1 MRTEI
6 YIEDQR
12 LDLTQDISAE
22 LTYSIDEIQDFG
34 TRNTSFSKTII
45 LPGNANNNK
54 IFGHVFDFNR
64 STPYDPEEQ
73 NYGYN
78 FNPAATARCVILI
91 DKIQVF
97 KGVLRLLEIVI
108 DNQLIEY
115 ECAVFGE
122 LGGFVS
128 ALGNNRLENLD
139 FSSYDIAW
147 NFTNIQNSWNNVTG
161 GGIYFPLI
169 DYGSLSGNK
178 VDFDFKAFRPA
189 FYVREILNKIIT
201 ASGYTWDFP
210 LLSTALFDR
219 LVIPNNQLTL
229 FTSSTKVFQ
238 SAFTTG
244 TYTSGSNLPMTV
256 STAGLF
262 TGTSPI
268 TYTGTEPLNINIT
281 ASITLYLNSLSS
293 NPNNTVL
300 FRVIKNSTIIKEEV
314 RILTEFPQ
322 QYANVD
328 LSVSG
333 ISVVQSDVLYFVIV
347 QNIVSY
353 EILGGGVRLDNSVSV
368 DVPTGYNETIL
379 MNGCL
384 PKGIFQ
390 RDFFSSIVKMFNL
403 YVVEDKFV
411 DKKLV
416 IKPFIDFYSY
426 TASAQY
432 DWSNKMDRAK
442 PIRLKPM
449 SELNARFYHFAYKP
463 DSDYYGDN
471 YRKKYNEGYGD
482 LIEDTQIEYVKETEK
497 VEVIFAATPLYQYL
511 GTDKIYS
518 AIYKLSNTKQSED
531 PMDSVIRILQ
541 AQKIT
546 NRVSWA
552 MKNGGTTLATY
563 NDYGYAGHLFFDSAS
578 FTATNL
584 NPTSDIN
591 FGAPAEI
598 YFRVQQYTSANLF
611 NSYWSEYIAEITDKD
626 SKLLTAQI
634 KLNDVDI
641 YNLDFGKLLYI
652 DGSLWRLNRILDYN
666 PIALQTTKCEFLKV
680 IELI

>member
-122 LGGFVS
+122 LGGLVS

-139 FSSYDIAW
+139 FSSYNIAW

-161 GGIYFPLI
+161 GGVYFPLI
-169 DYGSLSGNK
+169 DYGGLSGNK

-219 LVIPNNQLTL
+219 LVIPNNQLRINTL
-229 FTSSTKVFQ
+229 TTQVFDADFTI
-238 SAFTTG
+238 A
-244 TYTSGSNLPMTV
+244 TYSNPTYIPMTV
-256 STAGLF
+256 VTAGSF
-262 TGTSPI
+262 TGTNPI
-268 TYTGTEPLNINIT
+268 TYTATEPLNINIT
-281 ASITLYLNSLSS
+281 CRPIGQVNTLTST
-293 NPNNTVL
+293 PGTVT
-300 FRVIKNSTIIKEEV
+300 FRVKKNGAVLREESRFV
-314 RILTEFPQ
+314 PESNFYVNFNLDV
-322 QYANVD
+322 AGVN
-328 LSVSG
+328 
-333 ISVVQSDVLYFVIV
+333 VVQSDIISVEVSS
-347 QNIVSY
+347 NIVSY
-353 EILGGGVRLDNSVSV
+353 QSFGGQFTLDSSVPV
-368 DVPTGYNETIL
+368 EVPIAYNDVIR
-379 MNGCL
+379 MNDCL

-432 DWSNKMDRAK
+432 DWTNKMDRAK

-449 SELNARFYHFAYKP
+449 SEVNARYYQFAYKP

-471 YRKKYNEGYGD
+471 YRKKYNQGYGD
-482 LIEDTQIEYVKETEK
+482 FIEDTESEFVKETEK
-497 VEVIFAATPLYQYL
+497 VEVIFAGTALYQYL

-578 FTATNL
+578 FTSTNL

>member
-139 FSSYDIAW
+139 FSSYNIAW

-169 DYGSLSGNK
+169 DYGGLSGNK

-219 LVIPNNQLTL
+219 LVIPNNQLRINSLTTQVFDSD
-229 FTSSTKVFQ
+229 FTI
-238 SAFTTG
+238 A
-244 TYTSGSNLPMTV
+244 TYSNPTYIPMTV
-256 STAGLF
+256 VTAGSF
-262 TGTSPI
+262 TGTNPI
-268 TYTGTEPLNINIT
+268 TYTATEPLNLNIT
-281 ASITLYLNSLSS
+281 CRPIGQVNTLTSTPGTVTFRLKKNGAILREESRFVPTS
-293 NPNNTVL
+293 NFYVNFNLDVAG
-300 FRVIKNSTIIKEEV
+300 VN
-314 RILTEFPQ
+314 
-322 QYANVD
+322 
-328 LSVSG
+328 
-333 ISVVQSDVLYFVIV
+333 VVQSDIISVEVSS
-347 QNIVSY
+347 NIVSY
-353 EILGGGVRLDNSVSV
+353 QSFGGQFTLDSSVPV
-368 DVPTGYNETIL
+368 EVPIAYNDVIS
-379 MNGCL
+379 MNDCL

-411 DKKLV
+411 EKKLV

-449 SELNARFYHFAYKP
+449 SEVNARYYQFAYKP

-471 YRKKYNEGYGD
+471 YRKKYNQGYGD
-482 LIEDTQIEYVKETEK
+482 FIEDTESEFVKETEK
-497 VEVIFAATPLYQYL
+497 VEVIFAGTALYQYL

-541 AQKIT
+541 AHKIT

-552 MKNGGTTLATY
+552 MKNAGTTLATY

>member
-139 FSSYDIAW
+139 FSAYNIAW

-169 DYGSLSGNK
+169 DYGGLSGNK

-219 LVIPNNQLTL
+219 LVIPNNQLRINTL
-229 FTSSTKVFQ
+229 TTQVFDADFTI
-238 SAFTTG
+238 A
-244 TYTSGSNLPMTV
+244 TYSNPTYIPMTV
-256 STAGLF
+256 VTAGSF
-262 TGTSPI
+262 TGSNPI
-268 TYTGTEPLNINIT
+268 TYTATEPLNLNIT
-281 ASITLYLNSLSS
+281 CRPIGQVNTLTSTPGTVTFRLKKNGAILREESRFVPASNFYVNFNLDVAGVN
-293 NPNNTVL
+293 
-300 FRVIKNSTIIKEEV
+300 
-314 RILTEFPQ
+314 
-322 QYANVD
+322 
-328 LSVSG
+328 
-333 ISVVQSDVLYFVIV
+333 VVQSDIISVEVSS
-347 QNIVSY
+347 NIVSY
-353 EILGGGVRLDNSVSV
+353 QSFGGQFTLDSSVPV
-368 DVPTGYNETIL
+368 EVPIAYNDVIR
-379 MNGCL
+379 MNDCL

-449 SELNARFYHFAYKP
+449 SEVNARYYQFAYKA

-471 YRKKYNEGYGD
+471 YRKKYNQGYGD
-482 LIEDTQIEYVKETEK
+482 FIEDTESEFVKETEK
-497 VEVIFAATPLYQYL
+497 VEVIFAGTALYQYL

-578 FTATNL
+578 YTSTNL

>member
-139 FSSYDIAW
+139 FSAYNIAW

-161 GGIYFPLI
+161 GGVYFPLI
-169 DYGSLSGNK
+169 DYGGLSGNK

-210 LLSTALFDR
+210 LISTALFDR
-219 LVIPNNQLTL
+219 LVIPNNQLRLNSLTTQVFDAD
-229 FTSSTKVFQ
+229 FTI
-238 SAFTTG
+238 A
-244 TYTSGSNLPMTV
+244 TYSNPTYIPMTV
-256 STAGLF
+256 GTAGSF
-262 TGTSPI
+262 TGSNPI
-268 TYTGTEPLNINIT
+268 TYTATEPLNLNIT
-281 ASITLYLNSLSS
+281 CRPIGQVNTLTSTPGTVTFSLKKNGAVLREESRFVPTS
-293 NPNNTVL
+293 NFYVNFNLDVAG
-300 FRVIKNSTIIKEEV
+300 VN
-314 RILTEFPQ
+314 
-322 QYANVD
+322 
-328 LSVSG
+328 
-333 ISVVQSDVLYFVIV
+333 VVQSDIISVEVSS
-347 QNIVSY
+347 NIVSY
-353 EILGGGVRLDNSVSV
+353 QSFGGQFTLDSSVPV
-368 DVPTGYNETIL
+368 EVPIAYNDVIQ
-379 MNGCL
+379 MNDCL

-416 IKPFIDFYSY
+416 IKPFVDFYSY

-432 DWSNKMDRAK
+432 DWTNKMDRAK

-449 SELNARFYHFAYKP
+449 SEVNARYYQFAYKA

-471 YRKKYNEGYGD
+471 YRKKYNQGYGD
-482 LIEDTQIEYVKETEK
+482 FIEDTESEFVKETEK
-497 VEVIFAATPLYQYL
+497 VEVIFAGTALYQYL

-546 NRVSWA
+546 NRVSWN
-552 MKNGGTTLATY
+552 MLNGGTTLATY

-578 FTATNL
+578 FTSTNL

-591 FGAPAEI
+591 YGAPAEI

>member
-139 FSSYDIAW
+139 FSAYNIAW

-161 GGIYFPLI
+161 GGVYFPLI
-169 DYGSLSGNK
+169 DYGGLSGNK

-219 LVIPNNQLTL
+219 LVIPNNQLRINSLTTQVFDSD
-229 FTSSTKVFQ
+229 FTI
-238 SAFTTG
+238 A
-244 TYTSGSNLPMTV
+244 TYSNPTYIPMTV
-256 STAGLF
+256 VTAGSF
-262 TGTSPI
+262 TGTNPI
-268 TYTGTEPLNINIT
+268 TYTATEPLNLNIT
-281 ASITLYLNSLSS
+281 CRPIGQVNTLTSTPGTVTFRLKKNGAILREESRFVPTS
-293 NPNNTVL
+293 NFYVNFNLDVAG
-300 FRVIKNSTIIKEEV
+300 VN
-314 RILTEFPQ
+314 
-322 QYANVD
+322 
-328 LSVSG
+328 
-333 ISVVQSDVLYFVIV
+333 VVQSDIISVEVSS
-347 QNIVSY
+347 NIVSY
-353 EILGGGVRLDNSVSV
+353 QSFGGQFTLDSSVPV
-368 DVPTGYNETIL
+368 EVPIAYNDVIR
-379 MNGCL
+379 MNDCL

-449 SELNARFYHFAYKP
+449 SEVNARYYQFAYKP

-471 YRKKYNEGYGD
+471 YRKKYNQGYGD
-482 LIEDTQIEYVKETEK
+482 FIEDTESEFVKETEK
-497 VEVIFAATPLYQYL
+497 VEVIFAGTALYQYL

-652 DGSLWRLNRILDYN
+652 DGSLWRMNRILDYN

>member
-139 FSSYDIAW
+139 FSSYNIAW

-161 GGIYFPLI
+161 GGVYFPLI
-169 DYGSLSGNK
+169 DYGGLSGNK

-219 LVIPNNQLTL
+219 LVIPNNQLRLNSLTTQVFDAD
-229 FTSSTKVFQ
+229 FTI
-238 SAFTTG
+238 G
-244 TYTSGSNLPMTV
+244 TYSNPTYIPMTV
-256 STAGLF
+256 ITAGSF
-262 TGTSPI
+262 TGTNPI
-268 TYTGTEPLNINIT
+268 TYTATEPLNLNIT
-281 ASITLYLNSLSS
+281 CRPIGQVNTLTSTPGTVTFRLKKNGAILREESRFVPTS
-293 NPNNTVL
+293 NFYVNFNLDVAG
-300 FRVIKNSTIIKEEV
+300 VN
-314 RILTEFPQ
+314 
-322 QYANVD
+322 
-328 LSVSG
+328 
-333 ISVVQSDVLYFVIV
+333 VVQSDIISVEVSS
-347 QNIVSY
+347 NIVSY
-353 EILGGGVRLDNSVSV
+353 QSFGGQFTLDSSVPV
-368 DVPTGYNETIL
+368 EVPIAYNDVIR
-379 MNGCL
+379 MNDCL

-449 SELNARFYHFAYKP
+449 SEVNARYYQFAYKP

-471 YRKKYNEGYGD
+471 YRKKYNQGYGD
-482 LIEDTQIEYVKETEK
+482 FIEDTESEFVKETEK
-497 VEVIFAATPLYQYL
+497 VEVIFAGTPLYQYL

-541 AQKIT
+541 VQKIT

-666 PIALQTTKCEFLKV
+666 PIAMQTTKCEFLKV

>member
-64 STPYDPEEQ
+64 STPYDPEIQ

-139 FSSYDIAW
+139 FSSYNIAW

-169 DYGSLSGNK
+169 DYGGLSGNK

-219 LVIPNNQLTL
+219 IVIPNNQLRINSLTTQVFDSD
-229 FTSSTKVFQ
+229 FTI
-238 SAFTTG
+238 A
-244 TYTSGSNLPMTV
+244 TYSNPTYIPMTV
-256 STAGLF
+256 VTAGSF
-262 TGTSPI
+262 TGSNPI
-268 TYTGTEPLNINIT
+268 TYTATEPLNLNIT
-281 ASITLYLNSLSS
+281 CRPIGQVNTLTSTPGTVTFRLKKNGAILREESRFVPASNFYVNFNLDVFGVN
-293 NPNNTVL
+293 
-300 FRVIKNSTIIKEEV
+300 
-314 RILTEFPQ
+314 
-322 QYANVD
+322 
-328 LSVSG
+328 
-333 ISVVQSDVLYFVIV
+333 VVQSDIISVEVSS
-347 QNIVSY
+347 NIVSY
-353 EILGGGVRLDNSVSV
+353 QSFGGQFTLDSSVPVEVPIAYS
-368 DVPTGYNETIL
+368 DVIQIND
-379 MNGCL
+379 CL

-416 IKPFIDFYSY
+416 IKPFVDFYSY

-432 DWSNKMDRAK
+432 DWTNKMDREK

-449 SELNARFYHFAYKP
+449 SEVNARYYQFAYKP

-471 YRKKYNEGYGD
+471 YRKKYNQGYGD
-482 LIEDTQIEYVKETEK
+482 FIEDTESEFVKETEK

-578 FTATNL
+578 FTSTNL

>member
-139 FSSYDIAW
+139 FSSYNIAW

-169 DYGSLSGNK
+169 DYGGLSGNK

-201 ASGYTWDFP
+201 DSGYTWDFP

-219 LVIPNNQLTL
+219 LVIPNNQLRINSLTTQVFDAD
-229 FTSSTKVFQ
+229 FTI
-238 SAFTTG
+238 G
-244 TYTSGSNLPMTV
+244 TYSNPTYIPMTV
-256 STAGLF
+256 ITAGSF
-262 TGTSPI
+262 TGSNPI
-268 TYTGTEPLNINIT
+268 TYTATEPLNLNIT
-281 ASITLYLNSLSS
+281 CRPIGQVNTLTST
-293 NPNNTVL
+293 PGTVT
-300 FRVIKNSTIIKEEV
+300 FRVKKNGAVLREESRFV
-314 RILTEFPQ
+314 PTSNFYVNFNLDV
-322 QYANVD
+322 AGVN
-328 LSVSG
+328 
-333 ISVVQSDVLYFVIV
+333 VVQSDIISVEVSS
-347 QNIVSY
+347 NIVSY
-353 EILGGGVRLDNSVSV
+353 QSFGGQFTLDSSVPV
-368 DVPTGYNETIL
+368 EVPIAYNDVIR
-379 MNGCL
+379 MNDCL

-432 DWSNKMDRAK
+432 DWTNKMDRSK
-442 PIRLKPM
+442 PMRLKPM
-449 SELNARFYHFAYKP
+449 SEVNARYYQFSYKP

-471 YRKKYNEGYGD
+471 YRKKYNQGYGD
-482 LIEDTQIEYVKETEK
+482 FIEDTESEFVKETEK
-497 VEVIFAATPLYQYL
+497 VEVIFAGTALYQYL

>member
-1 MRTEI
+1 M
-6 YIEDQR
+6 
-12 LDLTQDISAE
+12 
-22 LTYSIDEIQDFG
+22 G
-34 TRNTSFSKTII
+34 FS
-45 LPGNANNNK
+45 
-54 IFGHVFDFNR
+54 
-64 STPYDPEEQ
+64 
-73 NYGYN
+73 
-78 FNPAATARCVILI
+78 
-91 DKIQVF
+91 
-97 KGVLRLLEIVI
+97 
-108 DNQLIEY
+108 
-115 ECAVFGE
+115 
-122 LGGFVS
+122 
-128 ALGNNRLENLD
+128 
-139 FSSYDIAW
+139 
-147 NFTNIQNSWNNVTG
+147 
-161 GGIYFPLI
+161 
-169 DYGSLSGNK
+169 
-178 VDFDFKAFRPA
+178 
-189 FYVREILNKIIT
+189 
-201 ASGYTWDFP
+201 

-300 FRVIKNSTIIKEEV
+300 FRVIKNSTIIKEEA

-449 SELNARFYHFAYKP
+449 SEVNARYYQFAYKA

-471 YRKKYNEGYGD
+471 YRKKYNQGYGD
-482 LIEDTQIEYVKETEK
+482 YIEDTESEFVKETEK
-497 VEVIFAATPLYQYL
+497 VEIIFAGTALYQYL

-546 NRVSWA
+546 NRVSWNMLNA
-552 MKNGGTTLATY
+552 GATLATY

>member
-97 KGVLRLLEIVI
+97 KGVLRLLEIVV

-115 ECAVFGE
+115 ECVVFGE

-139 FSSYDIAW
+139 FSAYNIAW

-161 GGIYFPLI
+161 GGVYFPLI
-169 DYGSLSGNK
+169 DYGGLSGNK

-219 LVIPNNQLTL
+219 LVIPNNQLRINSLTTQVFDAD
-229 FTSSTKVFQ
+229 FTI
-238 SAFTTG
+238 A
-244 TYTSGSNLPMTV
+244 TYSNPTYIPMTV
-256 STAGLF
+256 VTAGSF
-262 TGTSPI
+262 TGTNPI
-268 TYTGTEPLNINIT
+268 TYTATEPLNLNIT
-281 ASITLYLNSLSS
+281 CRPIGQVNTLTSTPGTVTFRLKKNGAILREESRFVPTS
-293 NPNNTVL
+293 NFYVNFNLDV
-300 FRVIKNSTIIKEEV
+300 FGVN
-314 RILTEFPQ
+314 
-322 QYANVD
+322 
-328 LSVSG
+328 
-333 ISVVQSDVLYFVIV
+333 VVQSDIISVEVSS
-347 QNIVSY
+347 NIVSY
-353 EILGGGVRLDNSVSV
+353 QSFGGQFTLDSSVPV
-368 DVPTGYNETIL
+368 EVPIAYNDVIRVND
-379 MNGCL
+379 CL

-449 SELNARFYHFAYKP
+449 SEVNARYYQFAYKP

-471 YRKKYNEGYGD
+471 YRKKYNQGYGD
-482 LIEDTQIEYVKETEK
+482 FIEDTESEFVKETEK
-497 VEVIFAATPLYQYL
+497 VEVIFAGTALYQYL

-563 NDYGYAGHLFFDSAS
+563 NDYGYAGHLFFNPAS
-578 FTATNL
+578 FTAANL

-611 NSYWSEYIAEITDKD
+611 NGYWSEYIAEITDKD

-634 KLNDVDI
+634 KLNDTDI

-666 PIALQTTKCEFLKV
+666 PIAMQTTKCEFLKV

>member
-139 FSSYDIAW
+139 FSSYNIAW

-161 GGIYFPLI
+161 GGVYFPLI
-169 DYGSLSGNK
+169 DYGGLSGNK

-219 LVIPNNQLTL
+219 LVIPNNQLRINSLTTQVFDAD
-229 FTSSTKVFQ
+229 FTI
-238 SAFTTG
+238 A
-244 TYTSGSNLPMTV
+244 TYSNPTYIPMTV
-256 STAGLF
+256 VTAGSF
-262 TGTSPI
+262 TGTNPI
-268 TYTGTEPLNINIT
+268 TYTATEPLNLNIT
-281 ASITLYLNSLSS
+281 CRPIGQVNTLTSTPGTVTFRLKKNGAILREESRFVPASNFYVNFNLDVAGVN
-293 NPNNTVL
+293 
-300 FRVIKNSTIIKEEV
+300 
-314 RILTEFPQ
+314 
-322 QYANVD
+322 
-328 LSVSG
+328 
-333 ISVVQSDVLYFVIV
+333 VVQSDIISVEVSS
-347 QNIVSY
+347 NIVSY
-353 EILGGGVRLDNSVSV
+353 QSFGGQFTLDSSVPV
-368 DVPTGYNETIL
+368 EVPIAYNDVIR
-379 MNGCL
+379 MNDCL

-426 TASAQY
+426 TASSQY

-449 SELNARFYHFAYKP
+449 SEVNARYYQFAYKP

-471 YRKKYNEGYGD
+471 YRKKYNQGYGD
-482 LIEDTQIEYVKETEK
+482 FIEDTESEFVKETEK
-497 VEVIFAATPLYQYL
+497 VEVIFAGTALYQYL

-552 MKNGGTTLATY
+552 MKNAGTTLATY

-578 FTATNL
+578 FTSTNL
-584 NPTSDIN
+584 NPTYDIN

>member
-139 FSSYDIAW
+139 FSSYNIAW

-161 GGIYFPLI
+161 GGVYFPLI
-169 DYGSLSGNK
+169 DYGGLSGNK

-219 LVIPNNQLTL
+219 LVIPNNQLRINSLTTQVFDAD
-229 FTSSTKVFQ
+229 FTI
-238 SAFTTG
+238 A
-244 TYTSGSNLPMTV
+244 TYSNPTYIPMTV
-256 STAGLF
+256 GTAGSF
-262 TGTSPI
+262 TGSNPI
-268 TYTGTEPLNINIT
+268 TYTATEPLNLNIT
-281 ASITLYLNSLSS
+281 CRPIGQVNTLTSTPGTVTFRLKKNGAILREESRFVPTS
-293 NPNNTVL
+293 NFYVNFNLDVAG
-300 FRVIKNSTIIKEEV
+300 VN
-314 RILTEFPQ
+314 
-322 QYANVD
+322 
-328 LSVSG
+328 
-333 ISVVQSDVLYFVIV
+333 VVQSDIISVEVSS
-347 QNIVSY
+347 NIVSY
-353 EILGGGVRLDNSVSV
+353 QSFGGQFTLDSSVPVEVPISYN
-368 DVPTGYNETIL
+368 DVIR
-379 MNGCL
+379 MNDCL

-449 SELNARFYHFAYKP
+449 SEVNARYYQFAYKP

-471 YRKKYNEGYGD
+471 YRKKYNQGYGD
-482 LIEDTQIEYVKETEK
+482 FIEDTESEFVKETEK
-497 VEVIFAATPLYQYL
+497 VEVIFAGTALYQYL

-578 FTATNL
+578 FTSTNL

>member
-139 FSSYDIAW
+139 FSSYNIAW

-161 GGIYFPLI
+161 GGVYFPLI
-169 DYGSLSGNK
+169 DYGGLSGNK

-210 LLSTALFDR
+210 LVNTALFDR
-219 LVIPNNQLTL
+219 LVIPNNQLRINSLTTQVFDADFTL
-229 FTSSTKVFQ
+229 
-238 SAFTTG
+238 A
-244 TYTSGSNLPMTV
+244 TYSNPTYIPMTV
-256 STAGLF
+256 GTAGSF
-262 TGTSPI
+262 TGSNPI
-268 TYTGTEPLNINIT
+268 TYTATEPLNLNIT
-281 ASITLYLNSLSS
+281 CRPIGQVNTLTSTPGTVTFRLKKNGAILREESRFVPTS
-293 NPNNTVL
+293 NFYVNFNLDVAG
-300 FRVIKNSTIIKEEV
+300 VN
-314 RILTEFPQ
+314 
-322 QYANVD
+322 
-328 LSVSG
+328 
-333 ISVVQSDVLYFVIV
+333 VVQSDIISVEVSS
-347 QNIVSY
+347 NIVSY
-353 EILGGGVRLDNSVSV
+353 QSFGGQFTLDSSVPV
-368 DVPTGYNETIL
+368 EVPIAYNDVIR
-379 MNGCL
+379 MNDCL

-449 SELNARFYHFAYKP
+449 SEVNARYYQFAYKP

-471 YRKKYNEGYGD
+471 YRKKYNQGYGD
-482 LIEDTQIEYVKETEK
+482 FIEDTESEFVKETEK
-497 VEVIFAATPLYQYL
+497 VEVIFAGTALYQYL